1 MRYLQKEVGIKV
13 GMEELKVSLDDIG
26 KREFLGRY
34 NKKII
39 YTYMKL
45 SKNKIL
51 QIKQKIFPGRSEITK
66 PSNLRSKC
74 ASGD

>member
-1 MRYLQKEVGIKV
+1 
-13 GMEELKVSLDDIG
+13 
-26 KREFLGRY
+26 
-34 NKKII
+34 
-39 YTYMKL
+39 MKL

-51 QIKQKIFPGRSEITK
+51 QIKQKILPGRSEITK